1 MSSTTANLSDPELLE
16 TTWDLSPL
24 VDGDETSG
32 VQRQLEEGAE
42 RSGAF
47 AATYAGT
54 IAELDAAGLAA
65 AMHEL
70 AAINELIGKAGSFAS
85 LQFSTDTADPARGA
99 LLQLVQE
106 RATEI
111 ETKLLFFELE
121 WAALDDERAESLISD
136 ERLRFCAH
144 YLRSARRYRPHL
156 LTEPEEKILAEKAI
170 ASSSSWARLFG
181 ELVAALRVQ
190 APDGEV
196 PLDVALSQ
204 LQDPDRET
212 RRSVAEAVTAS
223 LEPGLRT
230 RAFIYNTLIH
240 DKSVD
245 DRLRAYPHWLASRNL
260 SNEASDESVMALI
273 EAVRGRFSIA
283 QRWYTLKSRLLGVDR
298 IADYDRSA
306 PVLPEDITYS
316 FGDARELV
324 LDTYQAFSPDAGK
337 VVRRFFAESWVD
349 APVRPHKRGGAFCAY
364 TVPSVHPYVLL
375 NFTARRRDVLTM
387 AHELG
392 HGLHAALAQ
401 PQGVFHQ
408 STPLT
413 LAETASVFGE
423 ALVFGRLLD
432 EAADDRERLSLLA
445 DRIEGAI
452 ATVFRQMAM
461 NRFEHLVHTRRR
473 SEGELSVDDF
483 NEAWVES
490 QTELFGDSVQ
500 ITDGYRM
507 WWSYVPH
514 FINSPGYVYAY
525 AYGQLLALSVYG
537 RYLQEGESFAPPTW
551 SCLPQVARA
560 VPRSWRR
567 WSASIS
573 PTPASGMPGWISS
586 RTSCGP
592 PRTWRRADASRVWQC
607 VLARR
612 VRERSSWRSTTW
624 TISLIT
630 CSIPVAFASPFANA
644 AAPVADVTLRRQLVE
659 RRALDLEPD
668 LGVGGDVLGHLR
680 PGQLDAVHLDVAATA
695 QLQPGDELERRKR
708 RHLLE
713 EPRDRG
719 LDQALGVGRRGQAA
733 EVYGLATGAS
743 GAPPS

>member
-1 MSSTTANLSDPELLE
+1 MSSTAANLTDPELLA
-16 TTWDLSPL
+16 TAWDLSPL
-24 VDGDETSG
+24 LDGDEESG
-32 VQRQLEEGAE
+32 VQRQLDEALRRAE
-42 RSGAF
+42 AF
-47 AATYAGT
+47 SEAYAGRV
-54 IAELDAAGLAA
+54 AELDAAGLAA
-65 AMHEL
+65 AMREL
-70 AAINELIGKAGSFAS
+70 AEINELIGKAGSFAS
-85 LQFSTDTADPARGA
+85 LRFSTDTADPSRGA

-106 RATEI
+106 RATAL

-121 WAALDDERAESLISD
+121 WAGLPDERAAELVDD
-136 ERLRFCAH
+136 EQLALCAH

-170 ASSSSWARLFG
+170 ASQSSWARLFG
-181 ELVAALRVQ
+181 ELASALRVQ
-190 APDGEV
+190 VADGEV
-196 PLDVALSQ
+196 PLDVALSR
-204 LQDPDRET
+204 LQDPDREV
-212 RRSVAEAVTAS
+212 RRAVAEAVTTS

-230 RAFIYNTLIH
+230 RAFIYNTLVH

-245 DRLRAYPHWLASRNL
+245 DRLRSYPHWLAARNL

-273 EAVRGRFSIA
+273 EAVRSRFGIA
-283 QRWYTLKSRLLGVDR
+283 QRWYSLKARLLGVDK

-306 PVLPEDITYS
+306 PVLPEDISYS
-316 FGDARELV
+316 FGAARELV
-324 LDTYQAFSPDAGK
+324 LDTYQGFSPRAGE
-337 VVRRFFAESWVD
+337 VVRRFFAENWVD

-413 LAETASVFGE
+413 MAETASVFGE

-432 EAADDRERLSLLA
+432 EAPDDQARLSLLA

-473 SEGELSVDDF
+473 NDGELSVDRI

-490 QTELFGDSVQ
+490 QRELFGDSVE

-525 AYGQLLALSVYG
+525 AYGLLLALSVYS
-537 RYLQEGESFAPPTW
+537 RYLQEGESFAPAYLDLLAAGGSRGPEELAAMVGIDLADPGFW
-551 SCLPQVARA
+551 D
-560 VPRSWRR
+560 
-567 WSASIS
+567 
-573 PTPASGMPGWISS
+573 SGL
-586 RTSCGP
+586 
-592 PRTWRRADASRVWQC
+592 D
-607 VLARR
+607 
-612 VRERSSWRSTTW
+612 
-624 TISLIT
+624 
-630 CSIPVAFASPFANA
+630 
-644 AAPVADVTLRRQLVE
+644 LVE
-659 RRALDLEPD
+659 N
-668 LGVGGDVLGHLR
+668 
-680 PGQLDAVHLDVAATA
+680 QL
-695 QLQPGDELERRKR
+695 K
-708 RHLLE
+708 
-713 EPRDRG
+713 
-719 LDQALGVGRRGQAA
+719 AA
-733 EVYGLATGAS
+733 EELAGGAV
-743 GAPPS
+743 